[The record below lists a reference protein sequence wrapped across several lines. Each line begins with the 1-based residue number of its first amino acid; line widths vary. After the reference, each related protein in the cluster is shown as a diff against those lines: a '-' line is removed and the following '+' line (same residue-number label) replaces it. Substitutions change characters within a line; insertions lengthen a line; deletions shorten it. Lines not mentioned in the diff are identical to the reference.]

1 MEPLSTTVSTGTV
14 PPATLSL
21 VRVDA
26 RERRTLQEQLVDQL
40 RRMIL
45 EHALRPGQQLPS
57 TRSLADQLAV
67 SRNTVLAVFDQL
79 VSEGYLQGAHGSGT
93 YVSAELPDRY
103 LGVGPAGRAVRESR
117 VAPSIAG
124 NVSVDSPPGAIVV
137 KPFRPCVPSVAEFPV
152 ETWERLRRRV
162 LNRSGV
168 RLLQYGA
175 PAGDERLR
183 EQIAIYLR
191 DYRGVRCVADQIIV
205 TAGAQQAFNLI
216 GRALGGP
223 GAGIWFEDPGY
234 VDARLA
240 FENAGMT
247 IVPQGI
253 DAEGLTIPAWRAGAP
268 RVVYTT
274 PSRQFPL
281 GTTMSLARRMEW
293 LRFAAQHDL
302 WLVEDDYDSEFRYEG
317 RPLPSL
323 QGLMPEARVVY
334 VGTFSKSLY
343 PSLRMGY
350 VVAPAAHVRNFWEA
364 KETAD
369 VHNPSVNQA
378 VLAEFMREGHFVRH
392 LRKMRALYAERAETF
407 AEAVA
412 REWRGLLTLSSLGA
426 GLNVAGWLASGDEA
440 GYAKA
445 AAEHGFQAIA
455 LGRYAVEAKLK
466 PGFLFGF
473 GAYTPAQIRRA
484 AQELGA
490 VWSRTARQG

>member
-1 MEPLSTTVSTGTV
+1 MEPLSTTISTDLV

-21 VRVDA
+21 LRVDA
-26 RERRTLQEQLVDQL
+26 RERRTLQEQLVEQL
-40 RRMIL
+40 RQMIL
-45 EHALRPGQQLPS
+45 ERALRPGQRLPS

-79 VSEGYLQGAHGSGT
+79 VSEGYLQGTRGSGT

-103 LGVGPAGRAVRESR
+103 LGVAPPMRAAQESWR
-117 VAPSIAG
+117 TTSTSATM
-124 NVSVDSPPGAIVV
+124 SVGSPPGAIVV
-137 KPFRPCVPSVAEFPV
+137 KPFRPCVPSVAEFPIEV
-152 ETWERLRRRV
+152 WERLRRRV

-191 DYRGVRCVADQIIV
+191 DFRGVRCVADQIVV
-205 TAGAQQAFNLI
+205 TTGAQQAFNLI
-216 GRALGGP
+216 GRVLGGP
-223 GAGIWFEDPGY
+223 GGGIWFEDPGY
-234 VDARLA
+234 IDARLA
-240 FENAGMT
+240 FENAGMR

-253 DAEGLTIPAWRAGAP
+253 DPEGLTIPTWCAGAP

-281 GTTMSLARRMEW
+281 GTTMSLARRVEW
-293 LRFAAQHDL
+293 LRFAAQHGM

-343 PSLRMGY
+343 PSLRIGY
-350 VVAPAAHVRNFWEA
+350 VVAPAEHVRSFWEA

-369 VHNPSVNQA
+369 VHTPSVNQA

-412 REWRGLLTLSSLGA
+412 REWRGLVTLASLGA
-426 GLNVAGWLASGDEA
+426 GLNVAGWLESGDDA
-440 GYAKA
+440 KYAKLA
-445 AAEHGFQAIA
+445 ADHGFQAIA
-455 LGRYAVEAKLK
+455 LGRYAVQAKLR

-484 AQELGA
+484 AHELGA
-490 VWSRTARQG
+490 AWSRAARRG